1 MYRKGIHIKL
11 NVSVSQLYQ
20 SLLMCLTGIMDI
32 ESEVFLILIFLI
44 FLTYLRLNYEKIGLL
59 VHDPSKSYGHIL

>member
-1 MYRKGIHIKL
+1 MYRKYRKGIHIKL

-44 FLTYLRLNYEKIGLL
+44 FLTLFTVKL
-59 VHDPSKSYGHIL
+59 